1 MNAAVAPT
9 LPTPLPLDFQLDSAH
24 IAREP
29 AERRWGSRADVRLMV
44 SPGEDEPRHAAFAD
58 LSELLAPGDLVVV
71 NNSATVPA
79 AIDAT
84 LDDGR
89 QIVVHVSTELPG
101 GLWMVEPRQP
111 IVGGATAPLRLDAR
125 PWQVRLA
132 GDTQLQLLRPA
143 PGSQRL
149 WLATVPD
156 DVDLVGSLWC
166 SGRAIRY
173 GYVPGDLPIEAYQTV
188 FALEPG
194 SAEMPSAARPFTDE
208 IVTSLVRRG
217 IGIAVITLH
226 TGVSSLEGH
235 ELPYPERY
243 DVSAG
248 AGAIVNATRAAGG
261 HVIAVGTTVVRAL
274 ESTVD
279 RNGTVHPGSGWTDVV
294 VTPERGAT
302 AVDGLLTGWHE
313 PAATHLAMLEAVA
326 GRDALTIAYR
336 AAWQQGYLW
345 HEFGD
350 SHLLLPYAG
359 RR

>member
-1 MNAAVAPT
+1 M
-9 LPTPLPLDFQLDSAH
+9 
-24 IAREP
+24 
-29 AERRWGSRADVRLMV
+29 
-44 SPGEDEPRHAAFAD
+44 
-58 LSELLAPGDLVVV
+58 
-71 NNSATVPA
+71 
-79 AIDAT
+79 
-84 LDDGR
+84 
-89 QIVVHVSTELPG
+89 
-101 GLWMVEPRQP
+101 
-111 IVGGATAPLRLDAR
+111 
-125 PWQVRLA
+125 
-132 GDTQLQLLRPA
+132 
-143 PGSQRL
+143 
-149 WLATVPD
+149 PD

-194 SAEMPSAARPFTDE
+194 SRRDAERLGRSPTRSSRP
-208 IVTSLVRRG
+208 LVRRG
-217 IGIAVITLH
+217 IGIAMITLH